1 MEFQLLK
8 AASASFLVKMVPKF
22 AVAFLEDSTTFS
34 ETCLS
39 MPLHAIVAL
48 FGTELSKDLVTA
60 ASLMLSICKQDKI
73 VQRIVMHQ
81 AACADFSM
89 VLMPLVIVTAA
100 SSSTQ
105 LPKIFQLNPEIA
117 LVTSN
122 LCRLTQVLQ
131 LSH

>member
-1 MEFQLLK
+1 
-8 AASASFLVKMVPKF
+8 
-22 AVAFLEDSTTFS
+22 
-34 ETCLS
+34 

-105 LPKIFQLNPEIA
+105 LPQIFQLNPKIA

-131 LSH
+131 LSPQNNAHAALEKLIWSDLLKSAKIDPRNW